1 MLQIDTRRMVLR
13 HFESDDAAAFY
24 KLGSIPDII
33 KYVGNAPL
41 KSIAEAREVLAAAP
55 LRDYKVHGYGRFACV
70 WKETGELIGFSGLK
84 FVEELSETELGY
96 RFLPEYWGR
105 GLATEAGEASIEYA
119 RGSLGLKK
127 IVGLVHPEN
136 EASANVLTKLGFRA
150 NGSARLRELG
160 DQELV
165 LYEAK
170 I

>member
-1 MLQIDTRRMVLR
+1 MTRSKENRSFVGYVVAR
-13 HFESDDAAAFY
+13 HVAFDPTTEEY
-24 KLGSIPDII
+24 E
-33 KYVGNAPL
+33 VGYT
-41 KSIAEAREVLAAAP
+41 IA
-55 LRDYKVHGYGRFACV
+55 
-70 WKETGELIGFSGLK
+70 
-84 FVEELSETELGY
+84 
-96 RFLPEYWGR
+96 PEYWGR